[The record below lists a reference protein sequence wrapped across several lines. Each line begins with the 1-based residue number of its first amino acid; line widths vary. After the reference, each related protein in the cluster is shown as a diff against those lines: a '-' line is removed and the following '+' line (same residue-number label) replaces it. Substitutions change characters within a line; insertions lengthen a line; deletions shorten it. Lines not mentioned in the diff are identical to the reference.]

1 MKDAMENIAIQPGIN
16 QITPKHLANLKE
28 AFLANLK
35 EAFKAYRRSVP
46 TLPISENS

>member
-1 MKDAMENIAIQPGIN
+1 MKDAMENTAIQPGIN

-28 AFLANLK
+28 AFT
-35 EAFKAYRRSVP
+35 AYRGSVP

>member
-1 MKDAMENIAIQPGIN
+1 MKDAMEKAATEPGID

-28 AFLANLK
+28 AI
-35 EAFKAYRRSVP
+35 KAYRGGVS